1 MSSSVI
7 VSGGDNRMLA
17 DIFGNSNSGGAF
29 AADFRDGAMSIL
41 TGLAANRSFQTGLP
55 VEVDDMV
62 QL

>member
-1 MSSSVI
+1 
-7 VSGGDNRMLA
+7 MLA
-17 DIFGNSNSGGAF
+17 DIFGSSNSGGAF

-62 QL
+62 QF